1 MSDLDLP
8 ALAERERAKARDEWK
23 APMKEIDA
31 ALVACTFGRF
41 HIKLLSTAFVGFMSG
56 ILASSTTAYLL
67 PSAECDLKMDLL
79 QKGLLNAMPY
89 VGMLISSVVAGFLT
103 DAFGR
108 KIFLGVGFIGLFI
121 FQLIGGS
128 SQTFEVLATAKF
140 FEGLLYAT
148 SFSACVS
155 LTAEFSYSSIR
166 DRVMLVQS
174 SFIAVSHVIIAAMS
188 WGILTN
194 DWKYSLFGG
203 KFVLNTWNFY
213 LYLMSL
219 WALAA
224 FVMYVFWLPESPKY
238 LVTQKKY
245 DQAREILISI
255 YKENTGKPADTYPF
269 YNIWKDKNKHS
280 IDEAPERKAEM
291 SIRHQIVEGL
301 YNVKPMF
308 QKPLGVYLAMTCFT
322 NFIIMAMYNVLRLWF
337 PQVSAIVEN
346 NPLTDGQD
354 LCGVIDKYTSSLK
367 PVILIN
373 TTLTDEIC
381 VPTKSG
387 HETYINS
394 IILGCVCIIPYVIT
408 ALLVNR
414 VGKKPLLIGA
424 SMISVASSLSLRWAS
439 NKIALVS
446 FFSISVAIA
455 QSMISLNQTM
465 TVEMFPTTTRTLAI
479 SMIMVIG
486 RIGTLSGNIV
496 FPIMLEVGC
505 AFPFYSISGC
515 MWSWSLHYS
524 YQAKS
529 SDVTFNLSGQMREP
543 YYYHLN
549 KPCRH
554 VLIAKVFT

>member
-1 MSDLDLP
+1 MSNIACLG
-8 ALAERERAKARDEWK
+8 ALKQTKARDAWK

-41 HIKLLSTAFVGFMSG
+41 HIKLLSTAFVGFMAG

-128 SQTFEVLATAKF
+128 SQTFEILATAKF

-148 SFSACVS
+148 AFSACVS

-166 DRVMLVQS
+166 DRMLLCQS

-188 WGILTN
+188 WAILTN
-194 DWKYSLFGG
+194 DWKYSFFDG

-224 FVMYVFWLPESPKY
+224 FVMYVFWLPESPKF

-245 DQAREILISI
+245 DQAREILIRV
-255 YKENTGKPADTYPF
+255 YMENTGKPADTYPF

-280 IDEAPERKAEM
+280 IDETPERKAEM

-308 QKPLGVYLAMTCFT
+308 QKPLGLYLAMT
-322 NFIIMAMYNVLRLWF
+322 YNVLRLWF

-354 LCGVIDKYTSSLK
+354 LCAVIDKYTSSLK
-367 PVILIN
+367 PVILAN
-373 TTLTDEIC
+373 TTLTEEIC

-439 NKIALVS
+439 NKVALVS

-455 QSMISLNQTM
+455 QSMISLNQAM

-496 FPIMLEVGC
+496 FPIMLEIGC

-515 MWSWSLHYS
+515 MVL
-524 YQAKS
+524 
-529 SDVTFNLSGQMREP
+529 
-543 YYYHLN
+543 
-549 KPCRH
+549 
-554 VLIAKVFT
+554 VLIVALFLPSKKQ

>member
-1 MSDLDLP
+1 MSDVDLP

-41 HIKLLSTAFVGFMSG
+41 HIKLLSTAFVGFMAG

-148 SFSACVS
+148 AFSACVS

-166 DRVMLVQS
+166 DRMLLCQS

-194 DWKYSLFGG
+194 DWKYSFFGG

-224 FVMYVFWLPESPKY
+224 FIMYVFWLPESPKY

-291 SIRHQIVEGL
+291 TIRHQIVEGL

-308 QKPLGVYLAMTCFT
+308 QKPLGVYLAMTCCS
-322 NFIIMAMYNVLRLWF
+322 NFIIMAIQKV
-337 PQVSAIVEN
+337 ATK
-346 NPLTDGQD
+346 LTS
-354 LCGVIDKYTSSLK
+354 TASS
-367 PVILIN
+367 
-373 TTLTDEIC
+373 
-381 VPTKSG
+381 
-387 HETYINS
+387 
-394 IILGCVCIIPYVIT
+394 
-408 ALLVNR
+408 
-414 VGKKPLLIGA
+414 
-424 SMISVASSLSLRWAS
+424 SVASAS
-439 NKIALVS
+439 
-446 FFSISVAIA
+446 F
-455 QSMISLNQTM
+455 
-465 TVEMFPTTTRTLAI
+465 RT
-479 SMIMVIG
+479 S
-486 RIGTLSGNIV
+486 S
-496 FPIMLEVGC
+496 P
-505 AFPFYSISGC
+505 PF
-515 MWSWSLHYS
+515 
-524 YQAKS
+524 
-529 SDVTFNLSGQMREP
+529 
-543 YYYHLN
+543 
-549 KPCRH
+549 
-554 VLIAKVFT
+554 

>member
-8 ALAERERAKARDEWK
+8 ALAERERAKARDAWK

-41 HIKLLSTAFVGFMSG
+41 HIKLLSTAFVGFMAG

-128 SQTFEVLATAKF
+128 SQTFEILATAKF

-148 SFSACVS
+148 AFSACVS

-166 DRVMLVQS
+166 DRMLLCQS

-188 WGILTN
+188 WAILTN
-194 DWKYSLFGG
+194 DWKYSFFDG

-224 FVMYVFWLPESPKY
+224 FVMYVFWLPESPKF

-245 DQAREILISI
+245 DQAREILIRV
-255 YKENTGKPADTYPF
+255 YVENTGKPADTYPF

-280 IDEAPERKAEM
+280 IDETPERKAEM
-291 SIRHQIVEGL
+291 SIRHQIMEGL

-308 QKPLGVYLAMTCFT
+308 QKPLGVYLSMTCFS

-354 LCGVIDKYTSSLK
+354 LCAVIDKYTSSLK
-367 PVILIN
+367 PVILAN
-373 TTLTDEIC
+373 TTLTEEIC

-439 NKIALVS
+439 NKVALVS

-455 QSMISLNQTM
+455 QSMISLNQAM

-496 FPIMLEVGC
+496 FPIMLEIGC

-515 MWSWSLHYS
+515 MVL
-524 YQAKS
+524 
-529 SDVTFNLSGQMREP
+529 
-543 YYYHLN
+543 
-549 KPCRH
+549 
-554 VLIAKVFT
+554 VLIVALFLPSKKQ

>member
-1 MSDLDLP
+1 
-8 ALAERERAKARDEWK
+8 
-23 APMKEIDA
+23 MKEIDA

-41 HIKLLSTAFVGFMSG
+41 HIKLLSTAFVGFMAG

-128 SQTFEVLATAKF
+128 SQTFEILATAKF

-148 SFSACVS
+148 AFSACVS

-166 DRVMLVQS
+166 DRMLLCQS

-188 WGILTN
+188 WAILTN
-194 DWKYSLFGG
+194 DWKYSFFDG

-224 FVMYVFWLPESPKY
+224 FVMYVFWLPESPKF

-245 DQAREILISI
+245 DQAREILIRV
-255 YKENTGKPADTYPF
+255 YVENTGKPADTY
-269 YNIWKDKNKHS
+269 
-280 IDEAPERKAEM
+280 
-291 SIRHQIVEGL
+291 
-301 YNVKPMF
+301 
-308 QKPLGVYLAMTCFT
+308 
-322 NFIIMAMYNVLRLWF
+322 
-337 PQVSAIVEN
+337 
-346 NPLTDGQD
+346 
-354 LCGVIDKYTSSLK
+354 
-367 PVILIN
+367 
-373 TTLTDEIC
+373 
-381 VPTKSG
+381 PTKSG

-439 NKIALVS
+439 NKVALVS

-455 QSMISLNQTM
+455 QSMISLNQAM
-465 TVEMFPTTTRTLAI
+465 TVEMFPTTT
-479 SMIMVIG
+479 SEVIQVN
-486 RIGTLSGNIV
+486 S
-496 FPIMLEVGC
+496 
-505 AFPFYSISGC
+505 PF
-515 MWSWSLHYS
+515 
-524 YQAKS
+524 
-529 SDVTFNLSGQMREP
+529 
-543 YYYHLN
+543 
-549 KPCRH
+549 
-554 VLIAKVFT
+554 